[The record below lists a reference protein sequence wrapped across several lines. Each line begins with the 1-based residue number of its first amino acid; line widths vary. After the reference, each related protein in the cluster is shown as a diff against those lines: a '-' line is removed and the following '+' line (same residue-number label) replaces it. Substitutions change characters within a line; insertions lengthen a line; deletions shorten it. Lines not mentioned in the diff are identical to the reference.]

1 MRCGACG
8 INGHIKRNRKVS
20 LFWNNCQIERD
31 TIIFSKNND
40 LTVLEHFEETID
52 NDMNYDIEYDDS
64 YSIIDV
70 LSSGKVDDV
79 IGDKKEEEDN
89 GLLMF

>member
-1 MRCGACG
+1 
-8 INGHIKRNRKVS
+8 
-20 LFWNNCQIERD
+20 
-31 TIIFSKNND
+31 